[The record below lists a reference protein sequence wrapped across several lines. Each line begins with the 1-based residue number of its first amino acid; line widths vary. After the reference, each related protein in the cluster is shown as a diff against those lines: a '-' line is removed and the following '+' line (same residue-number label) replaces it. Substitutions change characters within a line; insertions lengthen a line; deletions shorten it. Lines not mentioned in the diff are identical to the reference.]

1 MNASLVTSA
10 FFISPVRPA
19 DGNEAISSVVPR
31 VVLAPPTHPPPPLL
45 PYDLVRDLVSRIKTF
60 ANETQELALSVGCHQ
75 SSRFAPD
82 DLPLPSPTST
92 SKLTKRCPDRAANS
106 RPFFFFF
113 LSLLFFRST
122 SFENCG
128 KLFGSWD
135 RSISLR
141 FLSKVRFGDK
151 SVSLI
156 DGVVDTIRW
165 ERIMEIE

>member
-113 LSLLFFRST
+113 SFLFFFLDRRALRIVESY
-122 SFENCG
+122 SEVEID
-128 KLFGSWD
+128 LF
-135 RSISLR
+135 RCF

-156 DGVVDTIRW
+156 DGVVDTIR
-165 ERIMEIE
+165 